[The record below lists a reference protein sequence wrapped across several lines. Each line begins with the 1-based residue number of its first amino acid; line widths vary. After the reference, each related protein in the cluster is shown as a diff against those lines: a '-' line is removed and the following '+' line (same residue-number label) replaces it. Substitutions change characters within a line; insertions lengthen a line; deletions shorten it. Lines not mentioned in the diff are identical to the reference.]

1 MQQTFI
7 EYVQDSRNYLGDV
20 DRKIDAR
27 EKDRNLHI
35 GILETVTFRNINV
48 IF

>member
-27 EKDRNLHI
+27 EDRNLHI